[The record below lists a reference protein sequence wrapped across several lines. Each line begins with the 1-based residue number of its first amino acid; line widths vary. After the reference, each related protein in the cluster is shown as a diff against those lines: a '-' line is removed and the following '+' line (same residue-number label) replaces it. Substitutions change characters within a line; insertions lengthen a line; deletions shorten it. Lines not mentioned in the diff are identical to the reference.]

1 MTRRYA
7 HPSHTDLPETAAP
20 LPTQEHL
27 RAQQEALTRRR
38 ERAARARQQ
47 IRRHHHDH

>member
-38 ERAARARQQ
+38 ERAARARNT
-47 IRRHHHDH
+47 IERSNHAH